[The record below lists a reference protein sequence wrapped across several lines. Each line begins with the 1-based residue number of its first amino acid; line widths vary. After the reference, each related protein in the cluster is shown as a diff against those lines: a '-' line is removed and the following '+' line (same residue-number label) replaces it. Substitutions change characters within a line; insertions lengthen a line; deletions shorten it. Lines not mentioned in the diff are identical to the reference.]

1 MYATTN
7 YGFETTDLSENEVNQ
22 IWQNIN
28 LRKSPD
34 LKSLDS
40 IELPIVSFDVSKDGI
55 ILLGFKENK
64 IAIGELTDG
73 VQKINTEYE
82 YLKNGYLIISVFLKK
97 TL

>member
-1 MYATTN
+1 MKV
-7 YGFETTDLSENEVNQ
+7 FDENKKL
-22 IWQNIN
+22 I
-28 LRKSPD
+28 
-34 LKSLDS
+34 
-40 IELPIVSFDVSKDGI
+40 
-55 ILLGFKENK
+55 KENK